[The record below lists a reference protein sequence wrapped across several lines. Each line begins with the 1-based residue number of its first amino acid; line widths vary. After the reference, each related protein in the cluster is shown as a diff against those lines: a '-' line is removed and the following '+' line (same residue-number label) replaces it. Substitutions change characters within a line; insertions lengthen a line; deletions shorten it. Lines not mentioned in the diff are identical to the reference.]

1 LTARDY
7 NRLSDVELVECAQAG
22 DLFAYDVLYYRYY
35 TEIWRHIASMI
46 GNDEAVGDLAQDTFF
61 KAWQHLS
68 RLQGEKRFRAW
79 LYSIATNVVRDHER
93 HRRRIQWLP
102 WKEPD
107 QGGPDLLVEG
117 FEGIIEDQQL
127 LHIALTRVSL
137 QYRQCV
143 ILQIVEGLSQRE
155 IAQLLGISE
164 SSVSTYVR
172 RGLDKLRQI
181 CMREHEHVVSK
192 RGR

>member
-35 TEIWRHIASMI
+35 TEIYRYIASMI
-46 GNDEAVGDLAQDTFF
+46 GNDETVPDLAQDTFF
-61 KAWQHLS
+61 KAWQNLS
-68 RLQGEKRFRAW
+68 RLQGEKHFRAW
-79 LYSIATNVVRDHER
+79 MYSIATNVVRDHER
-93 HRRRIQWLP
+93 RRRRIQWLP

-107 QGGPDLLVEG
+107 QGGPDILVDG
-117 FEGIIEDQQL
+117 FEGTIEDQQL
-127 LHIALTRVSL
+127 LHFALIQVPP

-143 ILQIVEGLSQRE
+143 MLQIVGGLSQRE

-181 CMREHEHVVSK
+181 CILEHEH
-192 RGR
+192 